1 MIDDPPLIQLRRRV
15 PRPSAAQLD
24 ALRGT
29 PTGFI
34 VDALHGRAAL
44 AAEVKPVVAE
54 QAQFCGVALPCHAG
68 PADNLAVFAALP
80 LVQAG
85 DVIVAATDGYRE
97 TAIVGDLVLGMARNL
112 GAVAFVTDGCVR
124 DIPGIWEVGLPCF
137 ATGVT
142 PNSPVKNGPGTVN
155 LPIVLAG
162 ASVGP
167 GDVVIGDADG
177 VVVIP
182 FEKIDVVIA
191 RLEKVRAAEAAMVAR
206 VAEGLG
212 VPDWVQTL
220 HADGRVQDLDAPP

>member
-1 MIDDPPLIQLRRRV
+1 MIDDPPLIELRRRV

-44 AAEVKPVVAE
+44 SADVKPVVPE
-54 QAQFCGVALPCHAG
+54 QAEFCGVAVPCHAG

-80 LVQAG
+80 LIQPS

-124 DIPGIWEVGLPCF
+124 DIPGIRGVGLPCF

-162 ASVGP
+162 TSVAP

-182 FEKIDVVIA
+182 FDNIDLVSA
-191 RLEKVRAAEAAMVAR
+191 RLEKVRAAEASLVAR

-212 VPDWVQTL
+212 VPEWVRKL
-220 HADGRVQDLDAPP
+220 HAEGRVQEVDE

>member
-1 MIDDPPLIQLRRRV
+1 MIDDPPLIQLRRHV
-15 PRPSAAQLD
+15 PRATAAQLD

-80 LVQAG
+80 LIQAG

-124 DIPGIWEVGLPCF
+124 DIPGIRDVGLPCF
-137 ATGVT
+137 ATGIT

-162 ASVGP
+162 ASVAP
-167 GDVVIGDADG
+167 GDVVLGDADG
-177 VVVIP
+177 VVVVP
-182 FEKIDVVIA
+182 FEKIDAVIA
-191 RLEKVRAAEAAMVAR
+191 RLEKVQAAEAAMVAR
-206 VAEGLG
+206 VGEGLG
-212 VPDWVQTL
+212 VPEWVRTL
-220 HADGRVQDLDAPP
+220 HADGRVQDLDARP

>member
-15 PRPSAAQLD
+15 PRPTAAQLD

-54 QAQFCGVALPCHAG
+54 QAGFCGVALPCHAG
-68 PADNLAVFAALP
+68 PADNLAVFAALS
-80 LVQAG
+80 LVQPS

-124 DIPGIWEVGLPCF
+124 DIGGIREVGLPCF

-162 ASVGP
+162 ASVAP
-167 GDVVIGDADG
+167 GDVVIGDPDG

-182 FEKIDVVIA
+182 FAMIHAVIA

-206 VAEGLG
+206 VAAGLG
-212 VPDWVQTL
+212 VPEWVQKL
-220 HADGRVQDLDAPP
+220 HAEGRIDDLDG